1 MDTTMVL
8 SILSLTTRPTL
19 VLRLFWRVV
28 TCTVL
33 TPALCRPLR
42 RGGSGP
48 VPIQSTCRRVRRG
61 RTAPRSVVLHRQDPG
76 NRPACLRDRAVVLQ
90 LPRRERKARLPE
102 LLLGIAQGLLELRVR
117 EGAGLINVHR

>member
-1 MDTTMVL
+1 MDTTIVL

-19 VLRLFWRVV
+19 VLRLFVRVV
-28 TCTVL
+28 PCTVL
-33 TPALCRPLR
+33 TPAICRRLR
-42 RGGSGP
+42 RGRAARASL
-48 VPIQSTCRRVRRG
+48 
-61 RTAPRSVVLHRQDPG
+61 VLHRQDPG
-76 NRPACLRDRAVVLQ
+76 DRPACLRDRAVVLQ